1 LNRQLL
7 AVILLLASLLS
18 IGWWIRQLMTPE
30 ETLRKETAESPEYY
44 AEQLTVHT
52 YDKSGRLE
60 QTLKTPHMKHF
71 TSSATTELSQPRLW
85 RFNPDT
91 PPWRM
96 QAERALADSVNDSVF
111 MPGEVLIDRDAGKN
125 SAAYHITTRD
135 LTLETANA
143 HATTAAPIR
152 MQSGSQWITAIGMEG
167 WLKAPIRLH
176 LRHQVRGR
184 YVFD

>member
-1 LNRQLL
+1 MNRQLI
-7 AVILLLASLLS
+7 VIVLLLASLLS
-18 IGWWIRQLMTPE
+18 IGWWIRALMTPE
-30 ETLRKETAESPEYY
+30 ETSRKEAAESPDYY

-52 YDKSGRLE
+52 YDKTGRLE

-71 TSSATTELSQPRLW
+71 ASSATTELSQPRLW

-96 QAERALADSVNDSVF
+96 QAEKALANSANDRVF
-111 MPGEVLIDRDAGKN
+111 MPGEVLIDRDAGKHN
-125 SAAYHITTRD
+125 AAYHITTRD

-143 HATTAAPIR
+143 HATTQAAVR
-152 MQSGSQWITAIGMEG
+152 MESDSQWITAIGMEG
-167 WLKAPIRLH
+167 WLKAPMRLH
-176 LRHQVRGR
+176 LLRQVRGQ